1 MNQLPTSPDIVI
13 DRIVHASKEL
23 ADALAAYR
31 RVQARLDDQHMDR
44 LNHAKDVMGP
54 AW

>member
-1 MNQLPTSPDIVI
+1 MSQLPISPDTVI
-13 DRIVHASKEL
+13 DRIVRASKEL

-31 RVQARLDDQHMDR
+31 RLQARLDDQLMDR
-44 LNHAKDVMGP
+44 LKHAKDVMGP